1 MHAITCAVFLALAV
15 IAVNAEAPLPLGRIP
30 PIPVLKRIETHNRDG
45 AFTLDYLTGDGT
57 HVQEKGK
64 LVPLVNDEGETV
76 NVLVKE
82 GNFAYT
88 SPDGTPISLSYIA
101 DEFGFRVR
109 GDHLPKA
116 PKA

>member
-1 MHAITCAVFLALAV
+1 
-15 IAVNAEAPLPLGRIP
+15 
-30 PIPVLKRIETHNRDG
+30 
-45 AFTLDYLTGDGT
+45 LTGDGIR
-57 HVQEKGK
+57 VEEKGK
-64 LVPLVNDEGETV
+64 LVPLLNEEGETV
-76 NVLVKE
+76 MVLVKE

-101 DEFGFRVR
+101 DENGFRVR